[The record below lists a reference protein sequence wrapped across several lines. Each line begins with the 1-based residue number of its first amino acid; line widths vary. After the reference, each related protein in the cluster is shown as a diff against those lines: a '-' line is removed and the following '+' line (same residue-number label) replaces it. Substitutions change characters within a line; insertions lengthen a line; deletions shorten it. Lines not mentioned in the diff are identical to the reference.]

1 MNNRIIKVSD
11 CQNGRMSEWEKKA
24 TTKINLNPA
33 FTEEKPWRFVK
44 HLKTTTKII
53 PWLIQIG
60 EDYIV
65 ATQGFVYRKGEIA
78 MFYKSSRRGTFDV
91 TNGGIA
97 EYYGYLDLESA
108 VDHFYKEQYEP
119 MIALETNTIENEV
132 TKEEEN

>member
-1 MNNRIIKVSD
+1 MTKRIIKVSD
-11 CQNGRMSEWEKKA
+11 CRDGKMSEWEKKA

-33 FTEEKPWRFVK
+33 FTEEKPWKFVK
-44 HLKTTTKII
+44 HLKTTTRIV

-65 ATQGFVYRKGEIA
+65 ATQGFVYRKGEIV

-91 TNGGIA
+91 MNGRIV

-108 VDHFYKEQYEP
+108 VDRFYTEHYEP
-119 MIALETNTIENEV
+119 TLAQQTNITDNEV
-132 TKEEEN
+132 TQEEEN